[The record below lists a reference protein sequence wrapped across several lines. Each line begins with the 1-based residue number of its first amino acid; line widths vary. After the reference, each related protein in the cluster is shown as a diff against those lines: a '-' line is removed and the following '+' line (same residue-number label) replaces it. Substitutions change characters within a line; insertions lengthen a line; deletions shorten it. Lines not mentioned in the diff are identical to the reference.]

1 MILVIRHVDIEGP
14 GTLGDFFAAGGMDV
28 LQADVYS
35 GARLPRGLRGIDAV
49 VSLGG
54 PMNVYE
60 DKRYPF
66 LLAEERILKQ
76 ALEKGLPVLGICLGA
91 QLLAKS
97 CGAKVFK
104 SPVREIG
111 WRRVTLTVE
120 GRRDRLFSG
129 IPERPEVFEWH
140 EDTFGIPAGG
150 VLLARSAGCRN
161 QAFRVG
167 RNAYGL
173 QFHVEVTPAMIRGWI
188 GRYAGDGCPDTT
200 GITGRQCGKNSVF
213 HRMAQKLYANFAGI
227 IKD

>member
-1 MILVIRHVDIEGP
+1 MVIRHVDIEGP

-35 GARLPRGLRGIDAV
+35 GVRLPLGLRGIDAV

-91 QLLAKS
+91 QMLAKS

-111 WRRVTLTVE
+111 WRRVTLTAE